1 MKPSEQL
8 QIKYE
13 DLKVLY
19 EDNHLIIIN
28 KPSGVLVQPDKNGE
42 PALENLTKEY
52 VKNKYNKP
60 GDVFIGVCHRIDRP
74 VSGIVVF
81 ARTSKA
87 LVRVNEMF
95 QKKEIKKTYWAVVQ
109 SAPKHKSGTLLN
121 WLKKDERK
129 NISKAYNTETK
140 GTLKCELDYTWLSSS
155 DNYFLLEVNPH
166 TGRHHQIRVQLSAM
180 GCSIKGDV
188 KYGARRGNR
197 DGSIHLHARKI
208 EFMHPVKKELLSI
221 TAPVPDD
228 VVWQAF
234 EKEVAE

>member
-1 MKPSEQL
+1 MNEEKQVQL
-8 QIKYE
+8 TYKELNI
-13 DLKVLY
+13 LY

-28 KPSGVLVQPDKNGE
+28 KPAGVLVQPDKKGDA
-42 PALENLTKEY
+42 ALEDLVKEY
-52 VKNKYNKP
+52 VKNKYDKP
-60 GDVFIGVCHRIDRP
+60 GEVFIGVCHRIDRP

-109 SAPKHKSGTLLN
+109 SAPPHKNGLLVN

-129 NISKAYNTETK
+129 NISKAYSTEVK
-140 GTLKCELDYTWLSSS
+140 GTLKCELDYIWISSS

-180 GCSIKGDV
+180 GSPIKGDV

-208 EFMHPVKKELLSI
+208 EFMHPVKKEPLSI
-221 TAPVPDD
+221 TAPVPNE
-228 VVWQAF
+228 VVWKAF
-234 EKEVAE
+234 EQNVK

>member
-1 MKPSEQL
+1 MNDVYHFELSYK
-8 QIKYE
+8 

-28 KPSGVLVQPDKNGE
+28 KSAGVLVQPDKKGDA
-42 PALENLTKEY
+42 ALEDLVKEY
-52 VKNKYNKP
+52 VKNKYDKP

-74 VSGIVVF
+74 VSGVVVF

-109 SAPKHKSGTLLN
+109 NRPPMDKGTLVN
-121 WLKKDERK
+121 WLKKDEKK
-129 NISKAYNTETK
+129 NMSKAYNTEVK
-140 GTLKCELDYTWLSSS
+140 GTLKCELDYTWIGSS
-155 DNYFLLEVNPH
+155 DTYFLLEVNPH

-180 GCSIKGDV
+180 GNPIKGDV

-221 TAPVPDD
+221 TAPVPDE
-228 VVWQAF
+228 VVWKAF
-234 EKEVAE
+234 EQNLK